1 MDDARPMDSDTST
14 YSLITAGQILEKYP
28 LYLNEKA
35 RASIPR
41 RPGCVYHLLLQVPLR
56 MLLNGI
62 ILQQAHDY
70 QVYVQKLFVDY
81 LLSGESSRDESAPGA
96 LTREDLEA
104 ERIKVVELSQA
115 FQAFER
121 THARSMSESQEALT
135 IVARDWREAVEA
147 SALRMA
153 PVLKKAGI
161 STTANSV
168 FHGVMDAFAHVEGR
182 LSVQSEEF
190 WDSFGERCGKA
201 IDEPLRKALLP
212 LLPDVTAFIKQVQAS
227 ATVWDVRAHEQG
239 DEVRR
244 FRKNYYDAIL
254 KTGELLA
261 LLPEYRKDENRDVE
275 NRELLYFDAHL
286 GGDAGAS

>member
-1 MDDARPMDSDTST
+1 MDQAPPMDSDTST

-35 RASIPR
+35 RASIPL

-81 LLSGESSRDESAPGA
+81 LLSGESSRDENAPGA

-104 ERIKVVELSQA
+104 ERVRVVALSQA
-115 FQAFER
+115 FQALER
-121 THARSMSESQEALT
+121 VHARSMSESQEALAV
-135 IVARDWREAVEA
+135 VARDWREAVEA
-147 SALRMA
+147 SARRLE

-161 STTANSV
+161 TASVNSV

-182 LSVQSEEF
+182 LSLQSLEF
-190 WDSFGERCGKA
+190 WEAFGERLGKT
-201 IDEPLRKALLP
+201 IDEPLRKTLLP
-212 LLPDVTAFIKQVQAS
+212 LLPDATVFVEQVQACAS
-227 ATVWDVRAHEQG
+227 IWDLRAHEQG
-239 DEVRR
+239 DEARR

-261 LLPEYRKDENRDVE
+261 LLPEYRKDEHRDVV

-286 GGDAGAS
+286 GGDADAY